1 MNQRP
6 APDQASQ
13 DTALA
18 AAGILIRAASPADGE
33 LLHAFLEPY
42 VKQRMLLRRSVE
54 ELSELTKHGF
64 LAEADG
70 HCIGFAA
77 IEIYSRKLAEV
88 QCLAVLEAYRARGI
102 GRELVLRC
110 IDRAR
115 QLGVMEVM
123 AISSSDHFLRG
134 CGFDYSLPDQKRA
147 LFCQLRPR
155 HEDY

>member
-1 MNQRP
+1 MTQHP
-6 APDQASQ
+6 AHDAASQ
-13 DTALA
+13 DAALA
-18 AAGILIRAASPADGE
+18 AHGILIRAASPVDAE
-33 LLHAFLEPY
+33 PLHAFLEPY
-42 VKQRMLLRRSVE
+42 VRQRMLLRRSVE
-54 ELSELTKHGF
+54 EISELTKHGF
-64 LAEADG
+64 LAEAEG
-70 HCIGFAA
+70 RCVGFAA

-88 QCLAVLEAYRARGI
+88 QCLAVLEDYRARGI

-123 AISSSDHFLRG
+123 AISSSDQFLRG

-155 HEDY
+155 HEE